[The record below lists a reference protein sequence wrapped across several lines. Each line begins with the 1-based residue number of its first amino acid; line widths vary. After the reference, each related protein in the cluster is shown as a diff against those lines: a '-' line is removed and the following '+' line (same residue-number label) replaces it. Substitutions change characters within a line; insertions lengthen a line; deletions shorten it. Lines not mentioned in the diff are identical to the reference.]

1 MTMEVLRLDW
11 DLVDANLVI
20 RDVREVVASGS
31 PGDMMR
37 FGSRFAVAVES
48 RYRGINW
55 LGGIG
60 LIDKRDSGDRDWDDR
75 GQLCMGGAGGASTMS
90 RRLALGA
97 RAGAA
102 MARTEWMI

>member
-1 MTMEVLRLDW
+1 MTMEVLRLDR

-20 RDVREVVASGS
+20 RDVREVVASRS
-31 PGDMMR
+31 PGDVTQFR
-37 FGSRFAVAVES
+37 SRFTVAVES

-60 LIDKRDSGDRDWDDR
+60 LIDERDGGDWDWDDR

-90 RRLALGA
+90 GRLTLGA
-97 RAGAA
+97 RTGAA
-102 MARTEWMI
+102 MARTEWTI